1 MVDSVR
7 HPRSTL
13 RLTPPSCAESGRK
26 QSRVLLDGLSAS
38 SHLVRPRRPP
48 PYRRVSRTVQVGA
61 RPAGLGMRRNNE
73 GAHARD
79 RFEHRLQVTAGL
91 SIVLLA
97 GWGLLATAL
106 TFRAFARL
114 GMRAVGKRG
123 GRMGLV
129 RLLVGV
135 SSILLNAAGARVIA
149 SLLPSK
155 AAGLAWFLAAV
166 AFLVYRG
173 LRDMR
178 RNMRLTRPL
187 PVGTSASSH
196 WRRPTTGQPDNAE
209 PKPSRYA
216 GQRRS
221 GERQDERQADPWA
234 KSIRCRSSR
243 KSATATHP

>member
-123 GRMGLV
+123 GRMGLF

-187 PVGTSASSH
+187 PVGDLGRALGVQVALL
-196 WRRPTTGQPDNAE
+196 PCTG
-209 PKPSRYA
+209 
-216 GQRRS
+216 
-221 GERQDERQADPWA
+221 
-234 KSIRCRSSR
+234 SIRSSLLR
-243 KSATATHP
+243 PRRALPRGSHSRCLGPCGSWWACC